1 MGNSLFFESLCIVYN
16 LRQNIR
22 RLFNILTLF
31 NILFSTK
38 ETKLD
43 YYRQKI

>member
-22 RLFNILTLF
+22 RIFNFLAQFLLT
-31 NILFSTK
+31 TK